1 MKLEEGKRYTPQE
14 IREIAGIDKW
24 QLSLMLGWTKTA
36 YSRKELGKQTRFFLE
51 DLEKLAKFYNISI
64 YKFDLERI
72 LEKQRKGNENVKC

>member
-64 YKFDLERI
+64 YQFDLERI
-72 LEKQRKGNENVKC
+72 LEKQRKNS

>member
-1 MKLEEGKRYTPQE
+1 MKLDKNTRYTPKE
-14 IREIAGIDKW
+14 IRELAGINKW

-36 YSRKELGKQTRFFLE
+36 YARKELGKQSRFFLE

-72 LEKQRKGNENVKC
+72 VEKQKKTLDI